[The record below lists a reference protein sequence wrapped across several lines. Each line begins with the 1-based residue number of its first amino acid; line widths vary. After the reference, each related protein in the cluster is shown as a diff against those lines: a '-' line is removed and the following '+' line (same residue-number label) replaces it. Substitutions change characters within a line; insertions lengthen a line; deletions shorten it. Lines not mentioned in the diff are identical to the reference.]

1 MTGKVITFYSYKGGV
16 GRSFALAN
24 IAVVLAEWGYN
35 VLAVD
40 WDIEAPGLTHYFKL
54 LDKKPRYGVVEFLTD
69 VRASRSRDWHAYI
82 TRVQLGGAKGSLHL
96 MPAVAGKGDY
106 ARAVQELDWD
116 SLYSDHGLGAK
127 LEALRR
133 HWTEKFDF
141 VLVDSRT
148 GITDFSGLTTAQLPD
163 ILAFMFTAN
172 EQSLLG
178 CVDVARRAMAAQRQM
193 PLDRAPIVPL
203 PIPARFEQREE
214 YERAKQWR
222 LRFKKELRPFF
233 DTWAPVGS
241 DILKLI
247 DLLTI
252 PYVPR
257 WTFGEELAVLEE
269 RAGPSGVRSPSHL
282 ASYACETL
290 AALISNEFS
299 KIQLLTS
306 SRDEYVHNARARAPT
321 GGNEAVQPINIYFSV
336 SADPRAQMVREQVL
350 SSVSFEL
357 GVPVVTLGA
366 TAAESGAIS
375 LRKVSRPEIE
385 QANAYV
391 IVIDEGFG
399 RSSWLQEEVEE
410 IVRQSLRSD
419 YPRAIIPVV
428 LPKAEQSFARSKLGS
443 FNAIYLKHS
452 NPERWRFE
460 PLFERL
466 RLQTALASSS

>member
-1 MTGKVITFYSYKGGV
+1 
-16 GRSFALAN
+16 
-24 IAVVLAEWGYN
+24 
-35 VLAVD
+35 VD
-40 WDIEAPGLTHYFKL
+40 WDIEAPGLDHYFRDL
-54 LDKKPRYGVVEFLTD
+54 EKKPRYGVVEFLTD
-69 VRASRSRDWHAYI
+69 VRKSRSRDWHAYT
-82 TRVQLGGAKGSLHL
+82 TRVRLPSAKGSLHV

-106 ARAVQELDWD
+106 ARAVQDLDWD
-116 SLYSDHGLGAK
+116 ALYRDKSLGAK
-127 LEALRR
+127 LEALRG

-141 VLVDSRT
+141 ILVDSRT

-172 EQSLLG
+172 EQSLMG
-178 CVDVARRAMAAQRQM
+178 CADVARRAMAAQRQM

-222 LRFKKELRPFF
+222 IRFKKELRPFF
-233 DTWAPVGS
+233 DTWVPIGS
-241 DILKLI
+241 DMLKLI

-269 RAGPSGVRSPSHL
+269 KAGPSGVRSPSHL

-299 KIQLLTS
+299 KIELLTS

-321 GGNEAVQPINIYFSV
+321 GAMETIQPINIYFSV
-336 SADPRAQMVREQVL
+336 STDPRAQMVRQQVL

-357 GVPVVTLGA
+357 GVPVVPLGA
-366 TAAESGAIS
+366 AQVEPGSIS

-385 QANAYV
+385 RANAYV
-391 IVIDEGFG
+391 IVVDESFG
-399 RSSWLQEEVEE
+399 RTSWLQEEVEE
-410 IVRQSLRSD
+410 IVRQSLRSE

-428 LPKAEQSFARSKLGS
+428 LPKAEQAFTRSKLGS

-452 NPERWRFE
+452 NPERWRLDS
-460 PLFERL
+460 LFERL
-466 RLQTALASSS
+466 RLQSTLASGP